1 MGKTKTEQQSN
12 VVKTDGGIE
21 VQMQKVNL
29 DLRCEINDKLSD
41 MIDGKPNFSLW
52 VWVLRKVTKLT
63 DEEINDLSMEE
74 ITQLSVKVFETIN
87 KKKVT
92 K

>member
-1 MGKTKTEQQSN
+1 MTAKKEQQKSN
-12 VVKTDGGIE
+12 VVKTEDGLE
-21 VQMQKVNL
+21 VTMNKVNL
-29 DLRCEINDKLSD
+29 DLRCEINDKLSS
-41 MIDGKPNFSLW
+41 MVDGKPNFSLW
-52 VWVLRKVTKLT
+52 VWVLQKVTNLS

-87 KKKVT
+87 KKKLT